1 MSFRCLQRG
10 SEGPPNGLPRIVASM
25 DLTETFS
32 NLGISIGLGLLVGL
46 QREHASVQLA
56 GLRTFA
62 IITTLGTIC
71 SLLAERFGGWVIA
84 AGFLALT
91 GALMTGH
98 VAELK
103 GEKAESGVTTE
114 VAAITMFAVGAYIV
128 VGYREVAIAIGGGVA
143 VLLHFKG
150 QLHGIA
156 ARLEEDSKSIMQ
168 FALISMV
175 ILPILPNRSFGPFD
189 VLNPRQIW
197 LMVVLIVGIGLG
209 GYIVYKFFGEKAG
222 LLLAGV
228 LGGIISSTVTTVSYS
243 KRAKKQ
249 ELADNSA
256 AIVILIAST
265 VSCALVLVEIGFVAP
280 GFFRV
285 AAAPLSIL
293 VATLGMPALAFWLL
307 SRKDRTEMSHQGNPS
322 ELKGALY
329 FALLYTFILFAIAA
343 VKDRYGARGLYVVAA
358 ASGLVEVHA
367 LALSTAQLVETGR
380 VGIAEGWRV
389 IAVALVSNLAFKVA
403 IVMLLG
409 GRSLWAKAA
418 LPCVLSMTAG
428 IGIVL
433 IWH

>member
-1 MSFRCLQRG
+1 
-10 SEGPPNGLPRIVASM
+10 M
-25 DLTETFS
+25 DLTATFS
-32 NLGISIGLGLLVGL
+32 NLAISIGLGLLVGL
-46 QREHASVQLA
+46 QREQASVQLA

-62 IITTLGTIC
+62 IITALGTIC
-71 SLLAERFGGWVIA
+71 SLLATIFGGWVIA
-84 AGFLALT
+84 AGFLSLT
-91 GALMTGH
+91 GVLMTGH

-103 GEKAESGVTTE
+103 VEKTESGVTTE
-114 VAAITMFAVGAYIV
+114 VAALTMFGVGAYLV
-128 VGYREVAIAIGGGVA
+128 VGYREVAIAAGGGVA
-143 VLLHFKG
+143 VLLQFKG

-156 ARLEEDSKSIMQ
+156 ARLGEDSKSIMQ

-175 ILPILPNRSFGPFD
+175 ILPILPNQSYGPYG

-228 LGGIISSTVTTVSYS
+228 LGGIISSTVTTVTYS
-243 KRAKKQ
+243 RRTKKQ
-249 ELADNSA
+249 ELTDKSA

-265 VSCALVLVEIGFVAP
+265 VSCALTLIEIGAVAP
-280 GFFRV
+280 DFFRV
-285 AAAPLSIL
+285 AVAPLSIL
-293 VATLGMPALAFWLL
+293 VTTLGMLALVFWFLG
-307 SRKDRTEMSHQGNPS
+307 RKDRTEMSSQGNPS

-329 FALLYTFILFAIAA
+329 FALLYTLILFAIAA
-343 VKDRYGARGLYVVAA
+343 VKDGYGARGLYVVAA

-380 VGIAEGWRV
+380 VDTPEGWRV
-389 IAVALVSNLAFKVA
+389 ITIALVSNLAFKVA
-403 IVMLLG
+403 IVMMLG
-409 GRSLWAKAA
+409 GRLWTKVT
-418 LPCVLSMTAG
+418 LPCVFSMAVG